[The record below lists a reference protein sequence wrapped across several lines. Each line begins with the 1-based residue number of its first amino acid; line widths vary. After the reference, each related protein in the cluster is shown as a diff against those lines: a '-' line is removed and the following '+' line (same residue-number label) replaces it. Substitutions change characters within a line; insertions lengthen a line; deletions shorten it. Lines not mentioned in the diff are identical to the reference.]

1 MDKIF
6 IYGDFKAVE
15 SSYKVTLAEIIKD
28 TSSTVVYLPEGD
40 KSDTSKIYITT
51 SHVNRPGLQLAGFY
65 DYFDDKRIQ
74 ILGREEISY
83 LRLFSSEERL
93 EKIAKLFSTGI
104 PAVIVSHNNEVLPEL
119 IEMAKKYSIPVLKCS
134 DTSSNLLHNLIS
146 SLNVYLAPRITT
158 HGVLVEVYGEGILMI
173 GDSGVGKSETAMEL
187 LKRGH
192 RLVADDAVEIKR
204 VSNKT
209 LVGTAPEMIRHLI
222 ELRGI
227 GIVDVRRIFGMGAVK
242 ETEKIDLVIQLEPWN
257 PQKQYERLGLDE
269 DFYELLGLKCPTVTI
284 PIKPGRNL
292 AIIIEVAAMNNRQR
306 RLGYNAA
313 AELNKRL
320 LENMNLDF

>member
-1 MDKIF
+1 MNKPTYKISLADIMKDTAATALYLPNGENSDPSKIF
-6 IYGDFKAVE
+6 V
-15 SSYKVTLAEIIKD
+15 S
-28 TSSTVVYLPEGD
+28 TSQ
-40 KSDTSKIYITT
+40 
-51 SHVNRPGLQLAGFY
+51 VNRPGLQLAGFY
-65 DYFDDKRIQ
+65 EYFDPTRIQ
-74 ILGREEISY
+74 IIGREETSY
-83 LRLFSSEERL
+83 LKAFSSEERSA
-93 EKIAKLFSTGI
+93 KIEKLFSQGVPVVFVTH
-104 PAVIVSHNNEVLPEL
+104 VEETCPEI
-119 IEMAKKYSIPVLKCS
+119 IEQAQKYGIPVLS
-134 DTSSNLLHNLIS
+134 SEDSTSNVLYNLIS
-146 SLNVYLAPRITT
+146 SLNVQLASRITT

-209 LVGTAPEMIRHLI
+209 LVGSAPEMIRHLI

-242 ETEKIDLVIQLEPWN
+242 ETEKIDLIIQLEPW
-257 PQKQYERLGLDE
+257 QADKQYERLGLD
-269 DFYELLGLKCPTVTI
+269 DNYYELLGLKKPTVTI

-320 LENMNLDF
+320 LDNMNNMM

>member
-1 MDKIF
+1 MSIPTYKI
-6 IYGDFKAVE
+6 
-15 SSYKVTLAEIIKD
+15 SLADIMKD
-28 TSSTVVYLPEGD
+28 TASTAVYLPNGEN
-40 KSDTSKIYITT
+40 SDPSKIFVST
-51 SHVNRPGLQLAGFY
+51 SQVNRPGLQLAGFY
-65 DYFDDKRIQ
+65 EYFDPTRIQ
-74 ILGREEISY
+74 IIGREETSY
-83 LRLFSSEERL
+83 LKAFSSEERSA
-93 EKIAKLFSTGI
+93 KIEKLFSQGI
-104 PAVIVSHNNEVLPEL
+104 PVVFVTHVEDTCSEI
-119 IEMAKKYSIPVLKCS
+119 IEQAKKYGIPVLAS
-134 DTSSNLLHNLIS
+134 EDSTSNVLYNLIS
-146 SLNVYLAPRITT
+146 SLNVHLAPRITT

-209 LVGTAPEMIRHLI
+209 LVGSAPEMIRHLI

-242 ETEKIDLVIQLEPWN
+242 ETEKIDLIIQLEPW
-257 PQKQYERLGLDE
+257 QADKQYERLGLD
-269 DFYELLGLKCPTVTI
+269 DNYYELLGLKKPTVTI

-320 LENMNLDF
+320 LDNMNNLM

>member
-1 MDKIF
+1 MTQK
-6 IYGDFKAVE
+6 
-15 SSYKVTLAEIIKD
+15 YKVSLSEIMKD
-28 TSSTVVYLPEGD
+28 TFSSAVYLPEGE
-40 KSDTSKIYITT
+40 KSDTSKIFITT
-51 SHVNRPGLQLAGFY
+51 PLVNRPGLQLAGFY

-74 ILGREEISY
+74 IMGREEISY
-83 LRLFSSEERL
+83 LKMFSSDERRD
-93 EKIAKLFSTGI
+93 KIEKLFSTGI
-104 PAVIVSHNNEVLPEL
+104 PVVIVSHNHEVLPEL
-119 IEMAKKYSIPVLKCS
+119 LEMAKKYSIPVLKCEDS
-134 DTSSNLLHNLIS
+134 SSNLLHNLIS

-204 VSNKT
+204 VSNRT

-227 GIVDVRRIFGMGAVK
+227 GIVDVRHIFGMGAVK
-242 ETEKIDLVIQLEPWN
+242 ESEKIDLVIQLEPWN
-257 PQKQYERLGLDE
+257 PEKQYERLGLDE
-269 DFYELLGLKCPTVTI
+269 NFYEILGLKCPTVTI

-313 AELNKRL
+313 AELNKRIL
-320 LENMNLDF
+320 DSMNNSSENE

>member
-1 MDKIF
+1 MNN
-6 IYGDFKAVE
+6 
-15 SSYKVTLAEIIKD
+15 SYKVSLSEIMKD
-28 TSSTVVYLPEGD
+28 TASTPIFLPENED
-40 KSDTSKIYITT
+40 PSQIFITT
-51 SHVNRPGLQLAGFY
+51 SQVNRPGLQFAGFY
-65 DYFDDKRIQ
+65 DQFDSTRAQ
-74 ILGREEISY
+74 IIGREETSY
-83 LRLFSSEERL
+83 LGMFSSEERTQ
-93 EKIAKLFSTGI
+93 KIEKLFSMGI
-104 PAVIVSHNNEVLPEL
+104 PVVFVSKNHNIFPEL
-119 IEMAKKYSIPVLKCS
+119 LEQAKKYSIPVVS
-134 DTSSNLLHNLIS
+134 FEESTSAHLYNLIS
-146 SLNVYLAPRITT
+146 SLNVHLAPRITT

-209 LVGTAPEMIRHLI
+209 LVGSAPEMIRHLI

-242 ETEKIDLVIQLEPWN
+242 ETEKIDLVIQLEPWQA
-257 PQKQYERLGLDE
+257 QKQYERLGLDE
-269 DFYELLGLKCPTVTI
+269 EYYELLGLKKPTVTI

-320 LENMNLDF
+320 LDNINNMM

>member
-1 MDKIF
+1 M
-6 IYGDFKAVE
+6 
-15 SSYKVTLAEIIKD
+15 STQSYKISLADIMND
-28 TSSTVVYLPEGD
+28 TAATAVYLPNGEN
-40 KSDTSKIYITT
+40 SDPSQIFISTSQ
-51 SHVNRPGLQLAGFY
+51 VNRPGLQLAGFY
-65 DYFDDKRIQ
+65 EYFDPTRIQ
-74 ILGREEISY
+74 IIGREETSY
-83 LRLFSSEERL
+83 LKAFSSEERSA
-93 EKIAKLFSTGI
+93 KIEKLFSQGI
-104 PAVIVSHNNEVLPEL
+104 PVVFVTHVEETCHEI
-119 IEMAKKYSIPVLKCS
+119 IEQAKKYNIPVLS
-134 DTSSNLLHNLIS
+134 SEDSTSNVLYNLIS
-146 SLNVYLAPRITT
+146 SLNVHLAPRITT

-209 LVGTAPEMIRHLI
+209 LVGSAPEMIRHLI

-242 ETEKIDLVIQLEPWN
+242 ETEKIDLIIQLEPW
-257 PQKQYERLGLDE
+257 QADKQYERLGLD
-269 DFYELLGLKCPTVTI
+269 DNYYELLGLKKPTVTI

-320 LENMNLDF
+320 LDSMNNMM

>member
-1 MDKIF
+1 
-6 IYGDFKAVE
+6 V
-15 SSYKVTLAEIIKD
+15 SQTYKVSLSEIMKD
-28 TSSTVVYLPEGD
+28 TFSTAVFLPEGE
-40 KSDTSKIYITT
+40 KSDTSKIFITT
-51 SHVNRPGLQLAGFY
+51 PLVNRPGLQLAGFY

-74 ILGREEISY
+74 IMGREEISY
-83 LRLFSSEERL
+83 LKLFPSEERL
-93 EKIAKLFSTGI
+93 EKLEKLFSTGI
-104 PAVIVSHNNEVLPEL
+104 PVVIVSHNHEVLPEL
-119 IEMAKKYSIPVLKCS
+119 LEVAKKHSIPVLKCEDS
-134 DTSSNLLHNLIS
+134 SSNLLHNLIS

-204 VSNKT
+204 VSNRT

-227 GIVDVRRIFGMGAVK
+227 GIVDVRHIFGMGAVK
-242 ETEKIDLVIQLEPWN
+242 ESEKIDLVIQLEPWN
-257 PQKQYERLGLDE
+257 PEKQYERLGLDE
-269 DFYELLGLKCPTVTI
+269 NFYEILGLKCPTVTI

-320 LENMNLDF
+320 MESMNNPQ

>member
-1 MDKIF
+1 MSTPTYKISLADIMKDTASRPLYLPDGENSDPAKIF
-6 IYGDFKAVE
+6 V
-15 SSYKVTLAEIIKD
+15 S
-28 TSSTVVYLPEGD
+28 TSQ
-40 KSDTSKIYITT
+40 
-51 SHVNRPGLQLAGFY
+51 VNRPGLQLAGFY
-65 DYFDDKRIQ
+65 EYFDPTRIQ
-74 ILGREEISY
+74 IIGREETSY
-83 LRLFSSEERL
+83 LKTLSSEERTS
-93 EKIAKLFSTGI
+93 KIEKLFSQGI
-104 PAVIVSHNNEVLPEL
+104 PVVFVTHVEDTCPEIL
-119 IEMAKKYSIPVLKCS
+119 EQAKKYGIPVLS
-134 DTSSNLLHNLIS
+134 SEDSTSNVLYNLIS
-146 SLNVYLAPRITT
+146 SLNVHLAPRITT

-209 LVGTAPEMIRHLI
+209 LVGSAPEMIRHLI

-242 ETEKIDLVIQLEPWN
+242 ETEKIDLIIQLEPWDS
-257 PQKQYERLGLDE
+257 QKQYERLGLD
-269 DFYELLGLKCPTVTI
+269 DNYYELLGLKKPTVTI

-320 LENMNLDF
+320 LDSMNNM

>member
-1 MDKIF
+1 MDQN
-6 IYGDFKAVE
+6 
-15 SSYKVTLAEIIKD
+15 YKVSLTEIIND
-28 TSSTVVYLPEGD
+28 TSSEVVYLPDGE
-40 KSDTSKIYITT
+40 KNDTSNIFITT
-51 SHVNRPGLQLAGFY
+51 SQVNRPGLQLAGFY
-65 DYFDDKRIQ
+65 DYFDDRRIQ
-74 ILGREEISY
+74 IMGREEISY
-83 LRLFSSEERL
+83 LKLFSSEERKN
-93 EKIAKLFSTGI
+93 KIEKLFATGI
-104 PAVIVSHNNEVLPEL
+104 PVVIVSHNHEVLPEL
-119 IEMAKKYSIPVLKCS
+119 IEMAVKYSIPVLKCNDS
-134 DTSSNLLHNLIS
+134 SSNLLHNLIS
-146 SLNVYLAPRITT
+146 TLNVYLAPRITT
-158 HGVLVEVYGEGILMI
+158 HGVLVEVYGEGVLMI

-204 VSNKT
+204 VSNRT

-257 PQKQYERLGLDE
+257 PDKQYERLGLDE
-269 DFYELLGLKCPTVTI
+269 NFYEILGLKCPTVTI

-313 AELNKRL
+313 AELNKRIL
-320 LENMNLDF
+320 DSMNQSH

>member
-1 MDKIF
+1 MTEK
-6 IYGDFKAVE
+6 
-15 SSYKVTLAEIIKD
+15 YKVSLSEIMKD
-28 TSSTVVYLPEGD
+28 TFSTAVYLPEGE
-40 KSDTSKIYITT
+40 KSDPSNIFITT
-51 SHVNRPGLQLAGFY
+51 PLVNRPGLQLAGFY
-65 DYFDDKRIQ
+65 EYFDDKRIQ
-74 ILGREEISY
+74 IMGREEISY
-83 LRLFSSEERL
+83 LKLFSSEERL
-93 EKIAKLFSTGI
+93 NKLEKLFSTGI
-104 PAVIVSHNNEVLPEL
+104 PVVIVSHNHEVLPEL
-119 IEMAKKYSIPVLKCS
+119 LEVAKKLEIPVLKCEDS
-134 DTSSNLLHNLIS
+134 SSNLLHNLIS

-204 VSNKT
+204 VSNRT

-227 GIVDVRRIFGMGAVK
+227 GIVDVRHIFGMGAVK
-242 ETEKIDLVIQLEPWN
+242 ESEKIDLVIQLEPWN
-257 PQKQYERLGLDE
+257 PAKQYERLGLDE
-269 DFYELLGLKCPTVTI
+269 NFYEILGLKCPTVTI

-320 LENMNLDF
+320 MENINNAE